1 MSLTS
6 KYRIAEQAQRIIVG
20 GKPTADVEVSV
31 RELIIFVGQAFAKIV
46 SRKFFEM
53 KNEGESLV
61 NGNFIYSFEGTV
73 KKDTAKDLFYSELP
87 ATSVVLPYDMEV
99 QQVSRIKDQASPFI
113 PVNNG
118 FIGLYEGLESGN
130 LEGRIG
136 YFVEN
141 GRIYYVNMYQRNK
154 VDNVLMKLVAPI
166 GAVEDE
172 DDINISDEIQL
183 EIVMMAVQ
191 LYQAEQAQNKD
202 ISNDNVK

>member
-1 MSLTS
+1 MTT
-6 KYRIAEQAQRIIVG
+6 KFKIAEQAQRIIVG
-20 GKPTADVEVSV
+20 GHPTADVEVSV
-31 RELIIFVGQAFAKIV
+31 RELIIFVGQAFAKVV

-61 NGNFIYSFEGTV
+61 NGNFIYSFEETV
-73 KKDTAKDLFYSELP
+73 KKDTSKDLFYSDIP
-87 ATSVVLPYDMEV
+87 ATSVTLPYDMEI
-99 QQVSRIKDQASPFI
+99 QQVSRIKNQASPFI

-130 LEGRIG
+130 LEGMIG

-154 VDNVLMKLVAPI
+154 VDNVLMKIVAPI

-183 EIVMMAVQ
+183 EIVTMTVQ
-191 LYQAEQAQNKD
+191 LYQNQENKPKD
-202 ISNDNVK
+202 TVNDGIK

>member
-1 MSLTS
+1 MTT
-6 KYRIAEQAQRIIVG
+6 KYKIAEQVLRIIVG

-31 RELIIFVGQAFAKIV
+31 RELIIFVGQAFAKVV

-61 NGNFIYSFEGTV
+61 NGNFIYAFEGAV

-99 QQVSRIKDQASPFI
+99 QQVSRVKDQASPFI

-141 GRIYYVNMYQRNK
+141 GRIYYVNMLQRNK
-154 VDNVLMKLVAPI
+154 VEDVLMKLVAPI

-172 DDINISDEIQL
+172 DDINISDDIQM

-191 LYQAEQAQNKD
+191 LYQNQENKPKD
-202 ISNDNVK
+202 IVNDGVK